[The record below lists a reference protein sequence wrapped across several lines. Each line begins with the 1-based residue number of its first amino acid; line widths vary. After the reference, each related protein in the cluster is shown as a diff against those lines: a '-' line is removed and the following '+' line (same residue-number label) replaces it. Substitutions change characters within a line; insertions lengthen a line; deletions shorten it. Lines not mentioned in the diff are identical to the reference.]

1 MSAMNVNAVLSQ
13 IRAMSSQIQ
22 APGSPGIG
30 GVNLG
35 SGIGGLKGAGGP
47 SEASS
52 PFAALMKQGVQ
63 QVNEAQRSAETL
75 ATAFER
81 GVPGVELPQVML
93 EAQKASVSFKAL
105 TEVRNRFVS
114 VYQDIMNMPI

>member
-1 MSAMNVNAVLSQ
+1 MNTINVNSVLSQ

-22 APGSPGIG
+22 APGASSIG
-30 GVNLG
+30 
-35 SGIGGLKGAGGP
+35 GAGGLGGLAGVGGAK
-47 SEASS
+47 ETAS